1 MNSYPFHLAFPVKDL
16 DEAKKFYADFLGCSL
31 GRESDSWIDFNLYGH
46 QIVAHLSNVKIN
58 KINNNHVDG
67 DKVPLRHFGVI
78 LPWKEWEKLSEK
90 IKRNRVPFLIK
101 PKIRFKDSV
110 GEQATFFIQDPSGN
124 ALEFKSFQ
132 DGSFIFKRDDQ

>member
-1 MNSYPFHLAFPVKDL
+1 M
-16 DEAKKFYADFLGCSL
+16 
-31 GRESDSWIDFNLYGH
+31 I
-46 QIVAHLSNVKIN
+46 
-58 KINNNHVDG
+58 
-67 DKVPLRHFGVI
+67 I
-78 LPWKEWEKLSEK
+78 LPTWKEWKKLSEK

-101 PKIRFKDSV
+101 PKIRFKDSA